1 MGRMFTVTR
10 QRVEDGLTRI
20 HRQQWVQ
27 IGLLLI
33 FCSILYFANLG
44 QWDLWNP
51 DEPRYAEVAREMVV
65 NGDWI
70 LMHYNGNVYPDK
82 PPLFFWL
89 AGLLSY
95 LWQGFT
101 SFSVRL
107 PAAFFGLLAVI
118 LTHLI
123 GRIFFG
129 SSVGL
134 ISGLILATSFEF
146 AFRSTR
152 ANIDS
157 TLTFFTTAS
166 MLCFVHWYR
175 SRGPSI
181 YGLYLG
187 MALATLAKGPVG
199 FLLPLLV
206 CLAFLL
212 VQKDWKA
219 IKGMKLLPGILL
231 MLALVLSWYVPAVLK
246 GGSSYLQET
255 IFKHSIAR
263 YSQGWAKVR
272 PIDYYLYT
280 FPMSFLPWAIFLPG
294 AFIYGRL
301 RETLEKRKEY
311 LFLFIWF
318 AVIFLFFSM
327 SKGKRALYLL
337 PLFPAA
343 AILVGKLWHDLIF
356 LSVDM
361 IRRRWVFIPL
371 CGLVTVSLLGGAATP
386 WVVSWKAP
394 SYFWHSLPVAFL
406 LVGLSLA
413 VFFMHRLRHD
423 GKAFILIVVMVAAGL
438 FYTQRVIFPAVNPYK
453 SARLISEE
461 ITSRISTG
469 DKVCVYGRVSAGS
482 YNFYTGIVPI
492 YDFYRPEDL
501 FGFLKSS
508 GKVLCLL
515 TSKDYSQ
522 FQEMPDCPEMRLLA
536 RHQKG
541 MNDVVLVS
549 NQ

>member
-1 MGRMFTVTR
+1 MDRKLANSVS
-10 QRVEDGLTRI
+10 QK
-20 HRQQWVQ
+20 WVQ
-27 IGLLLI
+27 VGLLIL
-33 FCSILYFANLG
+33 FSGLLYFTNLG

-65 NGDWI
+65 NGDWV

-89 AGLLSY
+89 VGLSSY

-101 SFSVRL
+101 SFSARL
-107 PAAFFGLLAVI
+107 PAAFFGMLAVI
-118 LTHLI
+118 LTYLI
-123 GRIFFG
+123 GRSLFG

-157 TLTFFTTAS
+157 VLTFFTTAS
-166 MLCFVHWYR
+166 ILCFVHWYR
-175 SRGPSI
+175 SKGPII
-181 YGLYLG
+181 YGLYVG
-187 MALATLAKGPVG
+187 MALATLTKGPVG

-206 CLAFLL
+206 CLTFLI

-219 IKGMKLLPGILL
+219 IKGMKLLPGMLL
-231 MLALVLSWYVPAVLK
+231 MLALVLSWYIPAVLK
-246 GGSSYLQET
+246 GGSSYLQDT
-255 IFKHSIAR
+255 LFKHSIAR

-272 PIDYYLYT
+272 PFYYYLYT
-280 FPMSFLPWAIFLPG
+280 FPMSFLPWAIFLPA
-294 AFIYGRL
+294 AFLYGRV
-301 RETLEKRKEY
+301 RETLERRKEY
-311 LFLFIWF
+311 LFLFVWF
-318 AVIFLFFSM
+318 AVIFLFFSI

-356 LSVDM
+356 TSVDV
-361 IRRRWVFIPL
+361 IRRQWVSIPL
-371 CGLVTVSLLGGAATP
+371 DGLVAVSLLGGVASP
-386 WVVSWKAP
+386 WIVSWKLP
-394 SYFWHSLPVAFL
+394 SYFWHSLPVAFV
-406 LVGLSLA
+406 LVGISLA

-423 GKAFILIVVMVAAGL
+423 GKAFILIVAMVAAGL
-438 FYTQRVIFPAVNPYK
+438 FYSQRVVFPEVNPYK
-453 SARLISEE
+453 SARLISQE

-469 DKVCVYGRVSAGS
+469 DKVCVYGKVSAGS

-492 YDFYRPEDL
+492 YDFNKRKDL
-501 FGFLKSS
+501 YDFLKSS
-508 GKVLCLL
+508 ERVFCLL
-515 TSKDYSQ
+515 TIKDYSK

-536 RHQKG
+536 RQQVGK
-541 MNDVVLVS
+541 NDVVLIS

>member
-1 MGRMFTVTR
+1 MKPQLTNLLS
-10 QRVEDGLTRI
+10 QKRV
-20 HRQQWVQ
+20 QV
-27 IGLLLI
+27 GLLVAFLGL
-33 FCSILYFANLG
+33 LYFTNLG

-65 NGDWI
+65 NGDWV

-82 PPLFFWL
+82 PPLYFWL
-89 AGLLSY
+89 VGLSSY

-101 SFSVRL
+101 SFSARL
-107 PAAFFGLLAVI
+107 PAAFFGMLAVI
-118 LTHLI
+118 FTCLI
-123 GRIFFG
+123 GRFLFD

-166 MLCFVHWYR
+166 IFCFAHWYR
-175 SRGPSI
+175 SRGPII
-181 YGLYLG
+181 YGLYVG
-187 MALATLAKGPVG
+187 MALATLTKGPVG

-206 CLAFLL
+206 CLAFLI

-219 IKGMKLLPGILL
+219 LKGMKLLPGMLL

-255 IFKHSIAR
+255 LFTHSIAR

-272 PIDYYLYT
+272 PFYYYLYT
-280 FPMSFLPWAIFLPG
+280 FPMSFLPWAIFLPA
-294 AFIYGRL
+294 AFLYGRF
-301 RETLEKRKEY
+301 RETQEKKKEY
-311 LFLFIWF
+311 LFLFVWF
-318 AVIFLFFSM
+318 AVIFLFFSI

-337 PLFPAA
+337 PLFPAV

-356 LSVDM
+356 TSGDV
-361 IRRRWVFIPL
+361 IRRQWVSIPL
-371 CGLVTVSLLGGAATP
+371 YGLVAVSLLGGIASP
-386 WVVSWKAP
+386 WIVSWKLP
-394 SYFWHSLPVAFL
+394 SYFWHSLPVAFV
-406 LVGLSLA
+406 LVAISLA

-438 FYTQRVIFPAVNPYK
+438 FYSQRVVFPEVNPYK
-453 SARLISEE
+453 SARLISQEV
-461 ITSRISTG
+461 TSRVSTG
-469 DKVCVYGRVSAGS
+469 DKVCVYGKVSAGS
-482 YNFYTGIVPI
+482 YNFYTEIVPI
-492 YDFYRPEDL
+492 YDFFQSEDL
-501 FGFLKSS
+501 FRFLKSS
-508 GKVLCLL
+508 EKVFCLL
-515 TSKDYSQ
+515 TFKDYSN
-522 FQEMPDCPEMRLLA
+522 FQKMQDWPEMRLLA
-536 RHQKG
+536 RHQVG
-541 MNDVVLVS
+541 SNDVVLIS

>member
-1 MGRMFTVTR
+1 MKPQLINLFS
-10 QRVEDGLTRI
+10 QKRV
-20 HRQQWVQ
+20 QV
-27 IGLLLI
+27 GLLVAFLGL
-33 FCSILYFANLG
+33 FYFTNLG

-89 AGLLSY
+89 VGLSSY

-101 SFSVRL
+101 SFSARL
-107 PAAFFGLLAVI
+107 PAAFFGMLAVV
-118 LTHLI
+118 LTCLI
-123 GRIFFG
+123 GRSLFG

-166 MLCFVHWYR
+166 LLCFIHWYR

-181 YGLYLG
+181 YGLYVG
-187 MALATLAKGPVG
+187 MALATLTKGPVG

-206 CLAFLL
+206 CLVFLI

-219 IKGMKLLPGILL
+219 IKGMKLLPGMLL
-231 MLALVLSWYVPAVLK
+231 MLVVVLSWYVPAVLK
-246 GGSSYLQET
+246 GGSSYLQDT
-255 IFKHSIAR
+255 LFKHSIAR

-272 PIDYYLYT
+272 PFYYYLYT
-280 FPMSFLPWAIFLPG
+280 FPMSFLPWAIFLP
-294 AFIYGRL
+294 AALVYGRL
-301 RETLEKRKEY
+301 RETVEKRKEY
-311 LFLFIWF
+311 LFLFVWF
-318 AVIFLFFSM
+318 AVIFLFFSV

-356 LSVDM
+356 VSVDV
-361 IRRRWVFIPL
+361 IKRQWVSIPL
-371 CGLVTVSLLGGAATP
+371 YGLVAVSLLGGLASA
-386 WVVSWKAP
+386 WIVSWKAP
-394 SYFWHSLPVAFL
+394 SYFRQTLPVAF
-406 LVGLSLA
+406 VVVAISLA
-413 VFFMHRLRHD
+413 MFFMHRLRHE
-423 GKAFILIVVMVAAGL
+423 GKAFLLIVVMVAAGL
-438 FYTQRVIFPAVNPYK
+438 FYSQRVVFPAVNPYK

-461 ITSRISTG
+461 ITSRISSG
-469 DKVCVYGRVSAGS
+469 DKLCVFGKVSAGS

-492 YDFYRPEDL
+492 YDYHRHQDL
-501 FGFLKSS
+501 FKFLKSS
-508 GKVLCLL
+508 ERVFCLL
-515 TSKDYSQ
+515 TFKDYSK
-522 FQEMPDCPEMRLLA
+522 FQEMPNWPEMQLLV
-536 RHQKG
+536 RRQVG
-541 MNDVVLVS
+541 GNDVVLVS